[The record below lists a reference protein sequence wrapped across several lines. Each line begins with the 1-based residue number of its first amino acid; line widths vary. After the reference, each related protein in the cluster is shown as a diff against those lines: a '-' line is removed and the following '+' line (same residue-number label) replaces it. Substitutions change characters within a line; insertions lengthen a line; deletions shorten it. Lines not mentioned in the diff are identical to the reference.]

1 MDNLQDIEVRREAI
15 LREMLSIRAMRRGT
29 LNEQYFKVAVR
40 GGRGEAIRG
49 PYFVLSRR
57 EGDKTVSRRVRPE
70 ELERVREGLAAHKRL
85 KELCREFEELTERMG
100 TLAQNTGED
109 KKKARRRR

>member
-1 MDNLQDIEVRREAI
+1 MHNLREIEARREAI
-15 LREMLSIRAMRRGT
+15 LREMLSIQVVRRGT
-29 LNEQYFKVAVR
+29 LNEQYFKAPSH
-40 GGRGEAIRG
+40 GGKDGALRG

-85 KELCREFEELTERMG
+85 KELFREFEELTERLG
-100 TLAQNTGED
+100 ALAQNPGED
-109 KKKARRRR
+109 KKKARKRR

>member
-1 MDNLQDIEVRREAI
+1 MHSLQEIEARREAI
-15 LREMLSIRAMRRGT
+15 LREMLSIRALRRGT

-40 GGRGEAIRG
+40 GGKGETLRG

-57 EGDKTVSRRVRPE
+57 EGDKTVSRRVRAE
-70 ELERVREGLAAHKRL
+70 ELERVREDLEAHKRL
-85 KELCREFEELTERMG
+85 KELCREFEELTEQLG